1 MYYDKAF
8 YMDAEEEMTGEKIQ
22 EAIKQ
27 HKVIV
32 ARYQALKN
40 LYVGEHP
47 ILAQDPKPATKPD
60 NRLVANFARYIVDT
74 FNGYFMGIPVKTVS
88 DNQVVSDYIQMVERY
103 NDIDDL
109 NADLSKKCD
118 IYGHAFEL
126 LYLDEEAQVGI
137 TQIAPDECILVRSTS
152 IREEPLYGIR
162 YTTNADGETVGTI
175 SDSQSIKYFL
185 IKAGEVQIVD
195 EKENFFHAV
204 PIIEYVENEER
215 VGAFEWVEYLINAYN
230 KALSE
235 KANDVDYFAD
245 AYMKILGAKLDEKVL
260 AQIRDYRIINLE
272 KTGGDGQ
279 LVVDF
284 MQKPNADTTQE
295 NLLERIEKLI
305 FHLSMVPNINDEK
318 FGTASG
324 IALQYK
330 LQSMSNLA
338 NTKERKF
345 VKGFNRRYDLI
356 AQLPN
361 SKIRPDDLVGIE
373 YKFTRNIPANV
384 RDEAETARSLQ
395 GIVSDETILATL
407 SIVGDVKKELER
419 IKDEEQ
425 LTPMIEMHSH
435 EAVMEDEEATNEEI

>member
-8 YMDAEEEMTGEKIQ
+8 YMDAQEEMTGEKIQ
-22 EAIKQ
+22 EVIKQ
-27 HKVIV
+27 HKVLV

-103 NDIDDL
+103 NDVDDL

-175 SDSQSIKYFL
+175 SDSQSIKYFV

-272 KTGGDGQ
+272 KTSGDGQ

-284 MQKPNADTTQE
+284 MQKPNADATQE

-356 AQLPN
+356 SQLPN

-395 GIVSDETILATL
+395 GIVSDETILENL

-425 LTPMIEMHSH
+425 LTPMIEMHNH
-435 EAVMEDEEATNEEI
+435 GAVMEDEEATD

>member
-8 YMDAEEEMTGEKIQ
+8 YMDAQEEMTGEKIQ
-22 EAIKQ
+22 EVIKQ

-32 ARYQALKN
+32 ARYRALKN

-175 SDSQSIKYFL
+175 SDSQSIKYFV

-195 EKENFFHAV
+195 EKANFFHAV

-272 KTGGDGQ
+272 KTSGDGQ

-395 GIVSDETILATL
+395 GIVSDETILENL

-419 IKDEEQ
+419 IKDEDQ
-425 LTPMIEMHSH
+425 LTPMIEMHNH
-435 EAVMEDEEATNEEI
+435 GAVMEDEEATD

>member
-8 YMDAEEEMTGEKIQ
+8 YMDAEEEMTGEKIR
-22 EAIKQ
+22 EVIKQ
-27 HKVIV
+27 HKVIST
-32 ARYQALKN
+32 RYQALRD

-47 ILAQDPKPATKPD
+47 ILTQEPKPATKPD

-175 SDSQSIKYFL
+175 SDSQSIKYFV

-272 KTGGDGQ
+272 KTSGDGQ

-305 FHLSMVPNINDEK
+305 FQLSMVPNINDEK

-395 GIVSDETILATL
+395 GIVSDETILENL

-425 LTPMIEMHSH
+425 LTPMIEMHNH
-435 EAVMEDEEATNEEI
+435 GTVMEDEEATD

>member
-395 GIVSDETILATL
+395 GIVSDETILETL

>member
-8 YMDAEEEMTGEKIQ
+8 YMDAQEEMTGEKIQ
-22 EAIKQ
+22 EVIKQ

-32 ARYQALKN
+32 TRYQALKN
-40 LYVGEHP
+40 LYVGEHS
-47 ILAQDPKPATKPD
+47 ILAQDPKPTTKPD

-74 FNGYFMGIPVKTVS
+74 FNGYFMGIPVNTVS
-88 DNQVVSDYIQMVERY
+88 DNQIVSDYIQMVERY
-103 NDIDDL
+103 NDVDDL

-175 SDSQSIKYFL
+175 SDSQSIKYFV

-272 KTGGDGQ
+272 KTSGDGQ

-284 MQKPNADTTQE
+284 MQKPNADATQE

-356 AQLPN
+356 SQLPN

-395 GIVSDETILATL
+395 GIVSDETILENL

-425 LTPMIEMHSH
+425 LTPMIEMHNH
-435 EAVMEDEEATNEEI
+435 GAVMEDEEATD

>member
-8 YMDAEEEMTGEKIQ
+8 YMDPAEEMTGEKLQ
-22 EAIKQ
+22 EIIKR
-27 HKVIV
+27 HKALV
-32 ARYQALKN
+32 ARYGELKS
-40 LYVGEHP
+40 LYVGDHA
-47 ILAQDPKPATKPD
+47 ILYQDPKPMTKPD

-88 DNQVVSDYIQMVERY
+88 DNEVVSDYIQFIERY
-103 NDIDDL
+103 NDVDDL

-126 LYLDEEAQVGI
+126 LYLDQQAQVGI
-137 TQIAPDECILVRSTS
+137 TQIAPDECVLVRSTS

-162 YTTNADGETVGTI
+162 YTTNADSETVGTI
-175 SDSQSIKYFL
+175 SDSQSIKYFV
-185 IKAGEVQIVD
+185 IKAGEVKIID
-195 EKENFFHAV
+195 EKENFFHDV

-245 AYMKILGAKLDEKVL
+245 AYMKILGAKLDETTL

-272 KTGGDGQ
+272 KNGGDGE

-284 MQKPNADTTQE
+284 MQKPNADATQE

-356 AQLPN
+356 SQLPN

-395 GIVSDETILATL
+395 GIVSDETILENL

-425 LTPMIEMHSH
+425 LTPMIEMHNH
-435 EAVMEDEEATNEEI
+435 GAVMEDEEATNEEI

>member
-22 EAIKQ
+22 EVIKQ

-103 NDIDDL
+103 NDVDDL

-162 YTTNADGETVGTI
+162 YTTNTEGETVGTI
-175 SDSQSIKYFL
+175 SDSQSIKYFV
-185 IKAGEVQIVD
+185 IKAGDVQIVD

-272 KTGGDGQ
+272 KTSGDGQ

-395 GIVSDETILATL
+395 GIVSDETILENL
-407 SIVGDVKKELER
+407 SIIGDVKKELER
-419 IKDEEQ
+419 REDEEQ
-425 LTPMIEMHSH
+425 LTPMIEMHNH
-435 EAVMEDEEATNEEI
+435 GAVMEDEEATD

>member
-8 YMDAEEEMTGEKIQ
+8 YMDAQEEMTGEKIQ
-22 EAIKQ
+22 EVIKQ
-27 HKVIV
+27 HKVLV

-175 SDSQSIKYFL
+175 SDSQSIKYFV

-230 KALSE
+230 KAISE

-245 AYMKILGAKLDEKVL
+245 AYMKILGAKLDESVL
-260 AQIRDYRIINLE
+260 SQIRDYRIINLE
-272 KTGGDGQ
+272 KPGGDGQ

-284 MQKPNADTTQE
+284 MQKPNADATQE

-356 AQLPN
+356 SQLPN

-395 GIVSDETILATL
+395 GIVSDETILENL

-425 LTPMIEMHSH
+425 LTPMIEMHNH
-435 EAVMEDEEATNEEI
+435 GAVMEDEEATD

>member
-8 YMDAEEEMTGEKIQ
+8 YMDAQEEMTGEKIQ
-22 EAIKQ
+22 EVIKQ
-27 HKVIV
+27 HKVLV

-88 DNQVVSDYIQMVERY
+88 YNQVVSDYIQMVERY

-175 SDSQSIKYFL
+175 SDSQSIKYFV

-272 KTGGDGQ
+272 KTSGDGQ

-284 MQKPNADTTQE
+284 MQKPNADATQE

-356 AQLPN
+356 SQLPN

-395 GIVSDETILATL
+395 GIVSDETILENL

-425 LTPMIEMHSH
+425 LTPMIEMHNH
-435 EAVMEDEEATNEEI
+435 GAVMEDEEATD

>member
-1 MYYDKAF
+1 MSGC
-8 YMDAEEEMTGEKIQ
+8 TC
-22 EAIKQ
+22 
-27 HKVIV
+27 
-32 ARYQALKN
+32 L
-40 LYVGEHP
+40 
-47 ILAQDPKPATKPD
+47 TKTTLP
-60 NRLVANFARYIVDT
+60 L
-74 FNGYFMGIPVKTVS
+74 
-88 DNQVVSDYIQMVERY
+88 
-103 NDIDDL
+103 
-109 NADLSKKCD
+109 
-118 IYGHAFEL
+118 
-126 LYLDEEAQVGI
+126 GI
-137 TQIAPDECILVRSTS
+137 TQIVPDECILVRSTS
-152 IREEPLYGIR
+152 IREELLYGIR
-162 YTTNADGETVGTI
+162 DTTNADGETVGTI
-175 SDSQSIKYFL
+175 SDSQSIKYFV

-245 AYMKILGAKLDEKVL
+245 PYMKILGAKLDEKVL

-272 KTGGDGQ
+272 KTSGDGQ

-384 RDEAETARSLQ
+384 RDEAEIARSLQ
-395 GIVSDETILATL
+395 GIVSDETILENL

-419 IKDEEQ
+419 IKDEDQ
-425 LTPMIEMHSH
+425 LTPMIELHNH
-435 EAVMEDEEATNEEI
+435 GAVMEDEEATD

>member
-1 MYYDKAF
+1 MYYEKAF
-8 YMDAEEEMTGEKIQ
+8 YIEPDEEMTGEKLCGYI
-22 EAIKQ
+22 AK
-27 HKVIV
+27 HRALVN
-32 ARYQALKN
+32 RYNELKN
-40 LYVGEHP
+40 LYVGDQC
-47 ILAQDPKPATKPD
+47 ILYLPPKPTAKPD
-60 NRLVANFARYIVDT
+60 NRLVANFSRYIVDT

-88 DNQVVSDYIQMVERY
+88 GNQAVSDYIQFIERY
-103 NDIDDL
+103 NNIDDL

-126 LYLDEEAQVGI
+126 LYLDEMAQVGI
-137 TQIAPDECILVRSTS
+137 TQIAPSECILVRSTS
-152 IREEPLYGIR
+152 IRETPLYGIR
-162 YTTNADGETVGTI
+162 YTVTSGGRTVGTI
-175 SDSQSIKYFL
+175 SDASVIRYFE
-185 IKAGEVQIVD
+185 IEGTDVTVTGE
-195 EKENFFHAV
+195 KPNYFGAV

-215 VGAFEWVEYLINAYN
+215 IGAFEWVEYLINAYN
-230 KALSE
+230 KAISE

-245 AYMKILGAKLDEKVL
+245 AYMKILGAKLDESVL
-260 AQIRDYRIINLE
+260 SQIRDYRIINLE

-284 MQKPNADTTQE
+284 MQKPNADATQE
-295 NLLERIEKLI
+295 HLLERIEKLI
-305 FHLSMVPNINDEK
+305 FNLSMVPNINDEK

-338 NTKERKF
+338 KTKERKF
-345 VKGFNRRYDLI
+345 VRGFNERYSLI
-356 AQLPN
+356 TGLPN
-361 SKIRPDDLVGIE
+361 SKIRSDDLVGID

-395 GIVSDETILATL
+395 GIVSDETILENL

-435 EAVMEDEEATNEEI
+435 GAVMEDEEATD

>member
-22 EAIKQ
+22 EVIKQ

-32 ARYQALKN
+32 TRYQALKN
-40 LYVGEHP
+40 LYVGEHS
-47 ILAQDPKPATKPD
+47 ILAQDPKPTTKPD

-88 DNQVVSDYIQMVERY
+88 DNQIVSDYIQMVERY
-103 NDIDDL
+103 NDVDDL

-175 SDSQSIKYFL
+175 SDSQSIKYFV

-272 KTGGDGQ
+272 KTSGDGQ

-356 AQLPN
+356 SQLPN

-395 GIVSDETILATL
+395 GIVSDETILENL

-419 IKDEEQ
+419 REDEEQ
-425 LTPMIEMHSH
+425 LTPMIEMHNH
-435 EAVMEDEEATNEEI
+435 GAVMEDEEATD

>member
-8 YMDAEEEMTGEKIQ
+8 YMDAQEEMTGEKIQ
-22 EAIKQ
+22 EVIKQ
-27 HKVIV
+27 HKVLV

-88 DNQVVSDYIQMVERY
+88 DNQIVSDYIQMVERY
-103 NDIDDL
+103 NDVDDL

-175 SDSQSIKYFL
+175 SDSQSIKYFV

-272 KTGGDGQ
+272 KTSGDGQ

-284 MQKPNADTTQE
+284 MQKPNADATQE

-356 AQLPN
+356 SQLPN

-395 GIVSDETILATL
+395 GIVSDETILENL

-425 LTPMIEMHSH
+425 LTPMIEMHNH
-435 EAVMEDEEATNEEI
+435 GAVMEDEEATD

>member
-384 RDEAETARSLQ
+384 RDEAETARRLQ
-395 GIVSDETILATL
+395 GIVSDETILETL

>member
-8 YMDAEEEMTGEKIQ
+8 YMDAEEEMTGEKIR
-22 EAIKQ
+22 EVIKQ
-27 HKVIV
+27 HKVIST
-32 ARYQALKN
+32 RYQALRN

-47 ILAQDPKPATKPD
+47 ILAQDPKPTTKPD

-88 DNQVVSDYIQMVERY
+88 DNQTVSDYIQMVERY
-103 NDIDDL
+103 NDVDDL

-152 IREEPLYGIR
+152 IREEPLCGIR
-162 YTTNADGETVGTI
+162 YTINADGETVGTI
-175 SDSQSIKYFL
+175 SDSQSIKYFV
-185 IKAGEVQIVD
+185 IKGGEVQIVD

-230 KALSE
+230 KAISE

-245 AYMKILGAKLDEKVL
+245 AYMKILGAELDEKVL

-272 KTGGDGQ
+272 NTSGDGQ

-318 FGTASG
+318 FRTASG

-395 GIVSDETILATL
+395 GIVSDETILENL

-425 LTPMIEMHSH
+425 LTPMIEMHNH
-435 EAVMEDEEATNEEI
+435 GTVMEDEEATD

>member
-8 YMDAEEEMTGEKIQ
+8 YMDAQEEMTGEKIQ
-22 EAIKQ
+22 EVIKQ
-27 HKVIV
+27 HKVLV

-47 ILAQDPKPATKPD
+47 ILTQEPKPATKPD

-74 FNGYFMGIPVKTVS
+74 FNGYFMGVPVKTVS
-88 DNQVVSDYIQMVERY
+88 DNQTVSDYIQMVERY
-103 NDIDDL
+103 NDVDDL

-175 SDSQSIKYFL
+175 SDSQSIKYFV

-272 KTGGDGQ
+272 KTSGDGQ

-395 GIVSDETILATL
+395 GIVSDETILENL

-425 LTPMIEMHSH
+425 LTPMIEMHNH
-435 EAVMEDEEATNEEI
+435 GTVMEDEEATD

>member
-8 YMDAEEEMTGEKIQ
+8 YMDAEEEITGEKIQ
-22 EAIKQ
+22 EVIKQ

-32 ARYQALKN
+32 TRYQALKN
-40 LYVGEHP
+40 LYVGEHS
-47 ILAQDPKPATKPD
+47 ILAQDPKPTTKPD

-88 DNQVVSDYIQMVERY
+88 DNQIVSDYIQMVERY
-103 NDIDDL
+103 NDVDDL

-175 SDSQSIKYFL
+175 SDSQSIKYFV

-272 KTGGDGQ
+272 KTSGDGQ

-395 GIVSDETILATL
+395 GIVSDETILENL

-419 IKDEEQ
+419 REDEEQ
-425 LTPMIEMHSH
+425 LTPMIEMHNH
-435 EAVMEDEEATNEEI
+435 GAVMEDEEATD

>member
-8 YMDAEEEMTGEKIQ
+8 YMDAQEEMTGEKIK
-22 EAIKQ
+22 EVIKQ
-27 HKVIV
+27 HKVLV

-175 SDSQSIKYFL
+175 SDSQSIKYFV

-272 KTGGDGQ
+272 KTSGDGQ

-284 MQKPNADTTQE
+284 MQKPNADATQE

-356 AQLPN
+356 SQLPN

-395 GIVSDETILATL
+395 GIVSDETILENL

-425 LTPMIEMHSH
+425 LTPMIEMHNH
-435 EAVMEDEEATNEEI
+435 GAVMEDEEATD

>member
-1 MYYDKAF
+1 MYYEKAF
-8 YMDAEEEMTGEKIQ
+8 YMDPDEEMTGDRLRALIAKHR
-22 EAIKQ
+22 AL
-27 HKVIV
+27 VT
-32 ARYQALKN
+32 RYRELKR
-40 LYVGEHP
+40 LYVGDQE
-47 ILAQDPKPATKPD
+47 ILYQAPKPATKPD

-74 FNGYFMGIPVKTVS
+74 FNGYFMGTPVKTVS
-88 DNQVVSDYIQMVERY
+88 GDTKVSDYIQMLERY

-126 LYLDEEAQVGI
+126 LYMDEMAQVGI
-137 TQIAPDECILVRSTS
+137 TQIAPSECVLVRSTS
-152 IREEPLYGIR
+152 IRETPLYGIR
-162 YTTNADGETVGTI
+162 YTNTRDGKTIGTI
-175 SDSQSIKYFL
+175 SDSAVIKYFE
-185 IKAGEVQIVD
+185 IKGGDVVYTE
-195 EKENFFHAV
+195 EKPHYFGAV

-215 VGAFEWVEYLINAYN
+215 IGAFEWVEYLINAYN
-230 KALSE
+230 KAISE

-284 MQKPNADTTQE
+284 MQKPNADATQE
-295 NLLERIEKLI
+295 HLLERIEKLI
-305 FHLSMVPNINDEK
+305 FNLSMVPNINDEK

-338 NTKERKF
+338 KTKERKF
-345 VKGFNRRYDLI
+345 AKGFNERYRLI
-356 AQLPN
+356 SNLPN
-361 SKIRPDDLVGIE
+361 SAITPEDLVGID

-395 GIVSDETILATL
+395 GITSDETILENL
-407 SIVGDVKKELER
+407 SIVGDVKQEMER
-419 IKDEEQ
+419 IEKESRLEPMVEMHEHPEAYDEEE
-425 LTPMIEMHSH
+425 T
-435 EAVMEDEEATNEEI
+435 TGEEI

>member
-1 MYYDKAF
+1 MYYNKAF
-8 YMDAEEEMTGEKIQ
+8 YMDAEEEMTGEKIR
-22 EAIKQ
+22 EVIKQ
-27 HKVIV
+27 HKVIST
-32 ARYQALKN
+32 RYQALRN

-47 ILAQDPKPATKPD
+47 ILAKEAKPATKPD

-162 YTTNADGETVGTI
+162 YTTNSDGETVGTI
-175 SDSQSIKYFL
+175 SDALSIKYFV

-272 KTGGDGQ
+272 KTSGDGQ

-284 MQKPNADTTQE
+284 MQKPNADATQE

-305 FHLSMVPNINDEK
+305 FQLSMVPNINDEK

-395 GIVSDETILATL
+395 GIVSDETILENL

-425 LTPMIEMHSH
+425 LTPMIEMHNH
-435 EAVMEDEEATNEEI
+435 GTVMEDEEVTD